1 MAYPARDWLAA
12 FHSTLVP
19 LIADLTTKKMSD
31 ALIWELTKNGNAFL
45 HKKGNKTSHHFAHQF
60 TCEPGNLRNTNS
72 FANSGLANS
81 DAIHMDNEVFNESAG
96 KTGEPISKVQF
107 GKKSKSGNGFKTFF
121 LRQGFRLSVAKIE
134 AHTDGVHFRKDLKKA
149 ALARYAQLQR
159 VCKVE
164 RGPEREGL
172 KGAKRKLR
180 RRS

>member
-1 MAYPARDWLAA
+1 
-12 FHSTLVP
+12 
-19 LIADLTTKKMSD
+19 MSD

-45 HKKGNKTSHHFAHQF
+45 YKKGNRSSSSHRGSHQF
-60 TCEPGNLRNTNS
+60 TCEPGNLRNVNT

-81 DAIHMDNEVFNESAG
+81 DAIDIQTGSYNEKAG
-96 KTGEPISKVQF
+96 NKVTF
-107 GKKSKSGNGFKTFF
+107 GTKNKAALGGKGVYKTFF
-121 LRQGFRLSVAKIE
+121 LRQGFRLSAANVTKRTEGKFYRA
-134 AHTDGVHFRKDLKKA
+134 DLKKA

>member
-1 MAYPARDWLAA
+1 
-12 FHSTLVP
+12 
-19 LIADLTTKKMSD
+19 MSD

-45 HKKGNKTSHHFAHQF
+45 YKKGNRSSSSHRGSHQF
-60 TCEPGNLRNTNS
+60 TCEPGNLRNVNS

-81 DAIHMDNEVFNESAG
+81 DAIDMQTGVYNENAGKGASAG
-96 KTGEPISKVQF
+96 PISKVTF
-107 GKKSKSGNGFKTFF
+107 ATKNKGALGGKGVYRHFF
-121 LRQGFRLSVAKIE
+121 LRQGFRLSAANVTKRTEGKFYRA
-134 AHTDGVHFRKDLKKA
+134 DLKKA